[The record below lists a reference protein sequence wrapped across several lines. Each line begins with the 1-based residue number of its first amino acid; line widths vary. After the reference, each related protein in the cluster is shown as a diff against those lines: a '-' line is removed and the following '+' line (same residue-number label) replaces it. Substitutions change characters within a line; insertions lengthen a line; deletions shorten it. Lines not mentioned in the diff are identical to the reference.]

1 MNKLFF
7 LFLFLAAF
15 SAKAQKYSFQGY
27 STSEGLP
34 QSQVNAICQDDEGYL
49 WIGTLG
55 GVAKFN
61 GDKFKTYSSDD
72 GLLNNRVSCIS
83 WFNKSI
89 WIGHDGGVSIIE
101 GRKIVNIPLKEELKN
116 IAVSDIIL
124 FKGEV
129 IVSLNGGGLFK
140 VKAGKLVEIK
150 GLKESEL
157 FIRDLHVL
165 DNVMY
170 LATRSGIVRTS
181 NLKEFESM
189 FPDLAYSISG
199 IATMDNSILFSTF
212 SQGIFTYSPKTGKIQ
227 ERALRDPDIRVVD
240 ICVDKAKTI
249 WLSTQFGLLK
259 LESGEEELIDVD
271 KGLPTSGISCVYQD
285 RDLNIWIG
293 TQGKGLI
300 RAPRKDLSYFDKRTG
315 LTSDLVISGFQSK
328 SGNYFFG
335 TLDIGVV
342 KMTPKKEFEI
352 IPFQF
357 NNTVWAA
364 QEDVNGFHWFGTK
377 ASLVSFDSK
386 GNTIE
391 YSIEDGLPGYK
402 ITCLL
407 KLSATSMYVGGKEGV
422 VLYKKGVFSEIATN
436 RAEIGTARSMLTVD
450 GILYVATDIGL
461 FSLIGKKFVRV
472 NDFSNT
478 VFCLEKDSKNN
489 LIFGTEDG
497 LFYFRNGKIE
507 RIRFAA
513 ELGANYIYFLNYRK
527 GTLYVGTN
535 NGLYL
540 LSGDDLMRSPKIVQ
554 IGLTDGLVDLET
566 NLNSSFFDQKGI
578 FWFGTPAGVV
588 RFNPGKESSKEP
600 LVKLKMNEILLNY
613 ESFDFSQYSRKIDS
627 NNLPIDLVLPY
638 NKNNLLFDF
647 DGISLSGFAN
657 LNFQY
662 WLEGLEEG
670 WSPNSKNTSVS
681 YSGLQPGDYVL
692 HARILD
698 IYGNSKD
705 AVSFKFTIR
714 SPFYY
719 TWWFISLMV
728 ILLAGIIIAIF
739 QFRIKRE
746 LEKTE
751 NERIAFKSRLV
762 TLEQQSLNASMNR
775 HFIFNALNSIQYFIN
790 TSDKLSANKYL
801 TNFAKLIRKNLDSSS
816 ENNNMVTLAQEIER
830 IELYLSLESMR
841 FKDRFEFT
849 IDTGNVELE
858 SYLIPAMI
866 IQPFV
871 ENSIIHGVLPNDD
884 VMGRIEIKISQTSH
898 ELLITVE
905 DNGIGIEKS
914 LSQKHD
920 FEGDHKSQGME
931 ITFKRIDLIRKV
943 SKQSLELI
951 GPNQINNDDGSVN
964 GTRVLL
970 KIRTENL
977 EE

>member
-1 MNKLFF
+1 MRLILF
-7 LFLFLAAF
+7 LFLFAF
-15 SAKAQKYSFQGY
+15 YGNAQKYSFQGY

-61 GDKFKTYSSDD
+61 GNKFTTYSSDD

-83 WFNKSI
+83 WFNNAI
-89 WIGHDGGVSIIE
+89 WIGHDGGISIIE
-101 GRKIVNIPLKEELKN
+101 DGKIANVPLTDDLKK
-116 IAVSDIIL
+116 IAVSDIIK
-124 FKGEV
+124 FKGE
-129 IVSLNGGGLFK
+129 ILVSLNGGGLFK
-140 VKAGKLVEIK
+140 VKNRKLIAVK
-150 GLKESEL
+150 GLSDDEL
-157 FIRDLHVL
+157 YIRDMHLL
-165 DNVMY
+165 DDKLY
-170 LATRSGIVRTS
+170 LATRNGIVQTTDLKKF
-181 NLKEFESM
+181 NLIFPEFIH
-189 FPDLAYSISG
+189 SISG
-199 IATMDNSILFSTF
+199 IATYDKSIIFSTF
-212 SQGIFTYSPKTGKIQ
+212 SQGIFTYNPVSKKIK
-227 ERALRDPDIRVVD
+227 ERQLSDPDIRVVD
-240 ICVDKAKTI
+240 ICVDNSKII
-249 WLSTQFGLLK
+249 WLSTQFGLVK
-259 LESGEEELIDVD
+259 LNGAEEEFIDVD

-285 RDLNIWIG
+285 RDMNVWIG

-300 RAPRKDLSYFDKRTG
+300 RAPRRDLSYFDKRTG
-315 LTSDLVISGFQSK
+315 LMSDLVISGFQSK
-328 SGNYFFG
+328 SGDYYFG

-342 KMTPKKEFEI
+342 KMTPQKQFEI
-352 IPFQF
+352 IPFKF
-357 NNTVWAA
+357 NNTIWAA
-364 QEDVNGFHWFGTK
+364 QDDINGYHWFGTK
-377 ASLVSFDSK
+377 ASLVSLDSK
-386 GNTIE
+386 GNMLE
-391 YSIEDGLPGYK
+391 YSIDDGLPGYK

-407 KLSATSMYVGGKEGV
+407 KINSTTMYVGGKDGV
-422 VLYKKGVFSEIATN
+422 VLYRKGVFSEIATN
-436 RAEIGTARSMLTVD
+436 RTEIGTARSILTVD
-450 GILYVATDIGL
+450 GILYIATDLGL
-461 FSLIGKKFVRV
+461 FSLIGKKFLKV

-478 VFCLEKDSKNN
+478 VFCLEKDDNNN

-497 LFYFRNGKIE
+497 LYYFRNGKIE

-513 ELGANYIYFLNYRK
+513 ELGANYIYFLNYRN
-527 GTLYVGTN
+527 GTLYTGTN

-540 LSGDDLMRSPKIVQ
+540 LTGEDLLEDPSIVQ

-566 NLNSSFFDQKGI
+566 NLNSSFFDQAGN

-588 RFNPGKESSKEP
+588 RFNPGKEAIQESKVE
-600 LVKLKMNEILLNY
+600 LKLKDILLNY
-613 ESFDFSQYSRKIDS
+613 EPFNYRQFSKNIDS
-627 NNLPIDLVLPY
+627 NNLPMDLILPY

-647 DGISLSGFAN
+647 DGIALSGFAN

-670 WSPNSKNTSVS
+670 WSPPSKNTSIS
-681 YSGLQPGDYVL
+681 FSGLQPGDYIL

-705 AVSFKFTIR
+705 SVVFKFTIR
-714 SPFYY
+714 SPFYT
-719 TWWFISLMV
+719 TWWFILMLVLLLTGV
-728 ILLAGIIIAIF
+728 IIGIF
-739 QFRIKRE
+739 RFRIKRE

-751 NERIAFKSRLV
+751 NERIEFKSRLV
-762 TLEQQSLNASMNR
+762 SLEQQSLNASMNR

-841 FKDRFEFT
+841 FKDRFVYE
-849 IDTGNVELE
+849 IDTANVELE

-871 ENSIIHGVLPNDD
+871 ENCIIHGVLPNDEKL
-884 VMGRIEIKISQTSH
+884 GRIEIKISQTQH
-898 ELLITVE
+898 ELVISVE
-905 DNGIGIEKS
+905 DNGIGIDKS
-914 LSQKHD
+914 LSQKHQ

-943 SKQSLELI
+943 SNQSLQLI
-951 GPNQINNDDGSVN
+951 GPQQVNNTDGSIK

-970 KIRTENL
+970 KIQTENL